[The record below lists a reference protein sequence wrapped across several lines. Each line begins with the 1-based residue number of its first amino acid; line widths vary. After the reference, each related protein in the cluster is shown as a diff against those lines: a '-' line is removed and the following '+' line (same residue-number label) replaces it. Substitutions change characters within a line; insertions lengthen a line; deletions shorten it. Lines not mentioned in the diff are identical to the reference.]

1 MNWFEIVNT
10 ATKYI
15 EDNITSEIALENVAK
30 QCNVSYYYFSKI
42 FTMLT
47 GYGLKEYIRN
57 RRITLASY
65 EISYTKE
72 RIIDIAF
79 KYGYSSN
86 ESFSRA
92 FRKIHGINP
101 SDARKNKVTVYTHF
115 PVLTYDIPTQNLI
128 SLRYEIIENINQ
140 TFNGLSMKIVE
151 KDYDETQTTLLKFE
165 QDFANQMHIKN
176 TLTNKPVLYRVR
188 YQLSEDSL
196 KYQYLVGFDKTD
208 KEVTLDNAVEVNIQ
222 AKKAVVFVS
231 RSITREMIPKIKKVI
246 YDEWYKNQFQI
257 DGVCEIEYTKINDVK
272 KLDFFYVVSIK

>member
-128 SLRYEIIENINQ
+128 SLRYEIIENIDKI
-140 TFNGLSMKIVE
+140 FNGISIKVVE
-151 KDYDETQTTLLKFE
+151 KDYEETQRTLLLFE
-165 QDFANQMHIKN
+165 QDFAKKLHIQDP
-176 TLTNKPVLYRVR
+176 LTHKPTLYRVR
-188 YQLSEDSL
+188 HHLSDDSL
-196 KYQYLVGFDKTD
+196 RYQYLVGFDKND
-208 KEVTLDNAVEVNIQ
+208 KIVSLEDTIEIKIK

-231 RSITREMIPKIKKVI
+231 RSITGDMIPKIKKVI
-246 YDEWYKNQFQI
+246 YDEWCKNQFQI

-272 KLDFFYVVSIK
+272 KLDFFYLVSIK